1 MEEPIRLCG
10 KWTTGP
16 RENIILFSEG
26 FSVVEIFPIQV
37 SRARLRI
44 SAPRSLRQIDSKS
57 AVSLGY
63 KWILGQLGQLSE
75 TLSKKRKGN

>member
-44 SAPRSLRQIDSKS
+44 SAPRSLRQTESKS
-57 AVSLGY
+57 AVSMGY